1 MATILWAAWDP
12 LWESIRMREYVGA
25 IGDFTAPAWPVRLVM
40 LVGLAATLATFLLL
54 VWADL
59 RRFAALGR
67 GGLA

>member
-1 MATILWAAWDP
+1 
-12 LWESIRMREYVGA
+12 
-25 IGDFTAPAWPVRLVM
+25 M